1 MSQKSRENL
10 ATILA
15 RLFEGPRGSMSR
27 ELAWQLLKLDFGED
41 DTTRMR
47 ELGHLY
53 EKKTISAEEKQEL
66 DDYLAAAAMLSL
78 LQAKARRTLKV

>member
-1 MSQKSRENL
+1 
-10 ATILA
+10 
-15 RLFEGPRGSMSR
+15 
-27 ELAWQLLKLDFGED
+27 
-41 DTTRMR
+41 MR